1 MPRALSIAKPN
12 SCTSG
17 HERTGWTAMT
27 LLLAQQPTPHRSG
40 DEFSNGLNSHLF
52 HYPLAARLDGALCGS
67 EVMRNLLVDLATDD
81 KFKDLSLT
89 GRQAGDMGAKYFAPQ
104 PKFFIRR

>member
-1 MPRALSIAKPN
+1 
-12 SCTSG
+12 
-17 HERTGWTAMT
+17 MT
-27 LLLAQQPTPHRSG
+27 LLLAQHPKPHRSG
-40 DEFSNGLNSHLF
+40 DEFSNGLNSHFF

-89 GRQAGDMGAKYFAPQ
+89 GRQAGDMGVSISPPSQNFSLGETPFTIAIIFVLGKT
-104 PKFFIRR
+104 